1 MLRRDLLRTFLVSA
15 AAGLAACTA
24 GGARNPRVTGPGADE
39 ADDTA
44 ALQRML
50 DQLSPGDT
58 LVLPNAT
65 YRHRDVLVVRV
76 PGTRIVGPGA
86 TLLATRED
94 RSAFRIDADDVAVEG
109 LVLAVE
115 STTRR
120 WDALAQH
127 KVLLSGHR
135 DIALRDV
142 TVTGSAASGIFVD
155 GAEDFLLERTTVT
168 DTRADGIHLTAGAH
182 DGRVVDAVTRGTG
195 DDGIAVVSYEGT
207 PPCRRIEITSPEV
220 RANTHGRGLSVVGGE
235 DISFRDVLVED
246 SAAAAVY
253 VAVEGA
259 PFDTLTTRAVTVQG
273 GRLVRS
279 NTDPSI
285 DHGAVL
291 IFSARR
297 GHAVE
302 RVLIE
307 GLTIMGTRDGA
318 SRQVGL
324 LTAGGDIEDVTL
336 DGLTITGGPPVAFSS
351 EVAPSSFRILG
362 WQVDG
367 KPFYVRDPPGGR
379 ADQDHRE
386 LVGVGRAVGRTVP
399 QPGQRHRHPPRPPLR
414 GGVARHDECAGPPRE
429 ESLDEQA
436 ARPRGP
442 ARARQDHRRYHPADL
457 RTGPGGAEA
466 VQHHHVQLARR
477 RREHRPGDGH
487 LPAVRAMHQGQALD
501 VVCRTGR
508 HHVQRG
514 QRGEVGRDAD
524 PLRVSRHGPPA
535 ARPRGSRAP
544 RRPTTGEPPRA
555 ASARR
560 TDRRPSHAPRRP
572 GPGRAPPRHAR
583 PRPRTARGP
592 PT

>member
-135 DIALRDV
+135 GIALRDV

-351 EVAPSSFRILG
+351 EVDPSSFRILD

-367 KPFYVRDPPGGR
+367 KPFYVR
-379 ADQDHRE
+379 
-386 LVGVGRAVGRTVP
+386 
-399 QPGQRHRHPPRPPLR
+399 
-414 GGVARHDECAGPPRE
+414 
-429 ESLDEQA
+429 
-436 ARPRGP
+436 
-442 ARARQDHRRYHPADL
+442 
-457 RTGPGGAEA
+457 
-466 VQHHHVQLARR
+466 
-477 RREHRPGDGH
+477 
-487 LPAVRAMHQGQALD
+487 
-501 VVCRTGR
+501 
-508 HHVQRG
+508 
-514 QRGEVGRDAD
+514 
-524 PLRVSRHGPPA
+524 
-535 ARPRGSRAP
+535 
-544 RRPTTGEPPRA
+544 
-555 ASARR
+555 
-560 TDRRPSHAPRRP
+560 
-572 GPGRAPPRHAR
+572 
-583 PRPRTARGP
+583 
-592 PT
+592 

>member
-1 MLRRDLLRTFLVSA
+1 MSA

-135 DIALRDV
+135 GIALRDV

-207 PPCRRIEITSPEV
+207 PPRAAASRSPHP
-220 RANTHGRGLSVVGGE
+220 RSAPTPTGE
-235 DISFRDVLVED
+235 GCPW
-246 SAAAAVY
+246 SAAR
-253 VAVEGA
+253 
-259 PFDTLTTRAVTVQG
+259 T
-273 GRLVRS
+273 
-279 NTDPSI
+279 
-285 DHGAVL
+285 
-291 IFSARR
+291 SAS
-297 GHAVE
+297 A
-302 RVLIE
+302 
-307 GLTIMGTRDGA
+307 MCWW
-318 SRQVGL
+318 
-324 LTAGGDIEDVTL
+324 
-336 DGLTITGGPPVAFSS
+336 
-351 EVAPSSFRILG
+351 RIL
-362 WQVDG
+362 
-367 KPFYVRDPPGGR
+367 
-379 ADQDHRE
+379 
-386 LVGVGRAVGRTVP
+386 
-399 QPGQRHRHPPRPPLR
+399 
-414 GGVARHDECAGPPRE
+414 
-429 ESLDEQA
+429 
-436 ARPRGP
+436 
-442 ARARQDHRRYHPADL
+442 
-457 RTGPGGAEA
+457 
-466 VQHHHVQLARR
+466 
-477 RREHRPGDGH
+477 
-487 LPAVRAMHQGQALD
+487 
-501 VVCRTGR
+501 
-508 HHVQRG
+508 
-514 QRGEVGRDAD
+514 
-524 PLRVSRHGPPA
+524 
-535 ARPRGSRAP
+535 
-544 RRPTTGEPPRA
+544 
-555 ASARR
+555 
-560 TDRRPSHAPRRP
+560 
-572 GPGRAPPRHAR
+572 
-583 PRPRTARGP
+583 PRPRCTSPWRVLPSTPSRPAPSPSRADASSGP
-592 PT
+592 TRTLPSTTVPC